1 MANSVTVQ
9 ELLHT
14 ASYKVIAGEEFLNKK
29 IISTEISRPG
39 VELTGYFNFYPSD
52 RVQLFGRTELSFV
65 ARMTPEERLVIMRRL
80 CQKETPCFIVSRKI
94 DPPIELIKS
103 CQEAGIPLLQAS
115 SKTTRVSSNVTNF
128 LESRLAERV
137 SMHGVLVDVF
147 GMGVMI
153 TGDSGVGKSETALE
167 LIQKGHRLV
176 ADDRVDLYQHD
187 EETLMGEAP
196 GILRHLIEIRGIGIM
211 DVMTLFGAGAVKQ
224 SNEVNLIVNLEIWTQ
239 EKKFERLGSSEEVVN
254 ILDVPVPKITIPVK
268 TGRNLA
274 IIVEIAAM
282 NFRAKTMGYNAAET
296 FEHNLELLI
305 QENSKT
311 ADE

>member
-1 MANSVTVQ
+1 MSNSVTIQ
-9 ELLHT
+9 ELVKT
-14 ASYKVIAGEEFLNKK
+14 STFKIIVGEEFLNKK
-29 IISTEISRPG
+29 ITSTEIYRPG
-39 VELTGYFNFYPSD
+39 VELTGYFAFYPSW
-52 RVQLFGRTELSFV
+52 RVQLMGQTELSFIE
-65 ARMTPEERLVIMRRL
+65 RMTPEERLVIMRRL
-80 CQKETPCFIVSRKI
+80 CQKETPCFIISRNMEA
-94 DPPIELIKS
+94 PVELVKA
-103 CQEAGIPLLQAS
+103 CQEAGIPLLQAQ

-176 ADDRVDLYQHD
+176 ADDRIDLYQHD
-187 EETLMGEAP
+187 EDTLMGESP
-196 GILRHLIEIRGIGIM
+196 PILRHLIEIRGIGIM

-224 SNEVNLIVNLEIWTQ
+224 SNEVNLIVNLSLWAKD
-239 EKKFERLGSSEEVVN
+239 KKFERLGSTEEMVN
-254 ILDVPVPKITIPVK
+254 ILDVQVPKITVPVK

-274 IIVEIAAM
+274 IIVEMAAM

-296 FEHNLELLI
+296 FERNLDLLI
-305 QENSKT
+305 KENSKEE
-311 ADE
+311 D

>member
-1 MANSVTVQ
+1 MSNSVTIQ
-9 ELLHT
+9 ELVKT
-14 ASYKVIAGEEFLNKK
+14 STFKIIVGEEFLNKK
-29 IISTEISRPG
+29 ITSTEIYRPG
-39 VELTGYFNFYPSD
+39 VELTGYFAFYPSW
-52 RVQLFGRTELSFV
+52 RVQLMGQTELSFIE
-65 ARMTPEERLVIMRRL
+65 RMSPEERLVIMRRL
-80 CQKETPCFIVSRKI
+80 CQKETPCFIISRNMEA
-94 DPPIELIKS
+94 PVELVKA
-103 CQEAGIPLLQAS
+103 CQEAGIPLLQAQ

-176 ADDRVDLYQHD
+176 ADDRIDLYQHD
-187 EETLMGEAP
+187 EDTLMGESP
-196 GILRHLIEIRGIGIM
+196 PILRHLIEIRGIGIM

-224 SNEVNLIVNLEIWTQ
+224 SNEVNLIVNLSLWAKD
-239 EKKFERLGSSEEVVN
+239 KKFERLGSTEEMVN
-254 ILDVPVPKITIPVK
+254 ILDVQVPKITVPVK

-274 IIVEIAAM
+274 IIVEMAAM

-296 FEHNLELLI
+296 FERNLDLLI
-305 QENSKT
+305 KENSKEE
-311 ADE
+311 D

>member
-1 MANSVTVQ
+1 MSNSVTIQ
-9 ELLHT
+9 ELVKT
-14 ASYKVIAGEEFLNKK
+14 STFKIIVGEEFLNKK
-29 IISTEISRPG
+29 ITSTEIYRPG
-39 VELTGYFNFYPSD
+39 VELTGYFAFYPSW
-52 RVQLFGRTELSFV
+52 RVQLMGQTELSFIE
-65 ARMTPEERLVIMRRL
+65 RMTPEERLVIMRRL
-80 CQKETPCFIVSRKI
+80 CQKETPCFIISRNMEA
-94 DPPIELIKS
+94 PVELVKA
-103 CQEAGIPLLQAS
+103 CQEAGIPLLQAQ

-176 ADDRVDLYQHD
+176 ADDRIDLYQHD
-187 EETLMGEAP
+187 EDTLMGESP
-196 GILRHLIEIRGIGIM
+196 PILRHLIEIRGIGIM

-224 SNEVNLIVNLEIWTQ
+224 SNEVNLIVNLSLWAKD
-239 EKKFERLGSSEEVVN
+239 KKFERLGSTEEMVN
-254 ILDVPVPKITIPVK
+254 ILDVQVPKITVPVK

-274 IIVEIAAM
+274 IIVEMAAM

-296 FEHNLELLI
+296 FERNLELLI
-305 QENSKT
+305 KENSKEE
-311 ADE
+311 D

>member
-9 ELLHT
+9 ELIKGS
-14 ASYKVIAGEEFLNKK
+14 SYKVLAGEEFLNKK
-29 IISTEISRPG
+29 ITTTEISRPG
-39 VELTGYFNFYPSD
+39 VELTGYFNFYPAD
-52 RVQLFGRTELSFV
+52 RVQLLGKTEISFI
-65 ARMTPEERLVIMRRL
+65 ARMTAEERMVIMRRL
-80 CQKETPCFIVSRKI
+80 SQKETPCFIISRKMEA
-94 DPPIELIKS
+94 PVELVKA
-103 CQEAGIPLLQAS
+103 CQEAGIPLLQAQ
-115 SKTTRVSSNVTNF
+115 SKTTRVSSKVTNF
-128 LESRLAERV
+128 LESHLAERV

-153 TGDSGVGKSETALE
+153 IGDSGVGKSETALE

-176 ADDRVDLYQHD
+176 ADDRVDMYQYD

-224 SNEVNLIVNLEIWTQ
+224 SNEVNLIVNLELWTQ
-239 EKKFERLGSSEEVVN
+239 EKKYERLGSTEEVVN
-254 ILDVPVPKITIPVK
+254 ILDVTVPKITIPVK

-282 NFRAKTMGYNAAET
+282 NFRAKSMGYNAAET
-296 FEHNLELLI
+296 FERNLDLLI
-305 QENSKT
+305 KENSMKE
-311 ADE
+311 D

>member
-1 MANSVTVQ
+1 MSNSVTIQ
-9 ELLHT
+9 ELVKT
-14 ASYKVIAGEEFLNKK
+14 STFKIIVGEEFLNKK
-29 IISTEISRPG
+29 ITSTEIYRPG
-39 VELTGYFNFYPSD
+39 VELTGYFAFYPSW
-52 RVQLFGRTELSFV
+52 RVQLMGQTELSFIE
-65 ARMTPEERLVIMRRL
+65 RMTPEERLVIMRRL
-80 CQKETPCFIVSRKI
+80 CQKETPCFIISRNMEA
-94 DPPIELIKS
+94 PFELVKA
-103 CQEAGIPLLQAS
+103 CQEAGIPLLQAQ

-176 ADDRVDLYQHD
+176 ADDRIDLYQHD
-187 EETLMGEAP
+187 EDTLMGESP
-196 GILRHLIEIRGIGIM
+196 PILRHLIEIRGIGIM

-224 SNEVNLIVNLEIWTQ
+224 SNEVNLIVNLSLWAKD
-239 EKKFERLGSSEEVVN
+239 KKFERLGSTEEMVN
-254 ILDVPVPKITIPVK
+254 ILDVQVPKITVPVK

-274 IIVEIAAM
+274 IIVEMAAM

-296 FEHNLELLI
+296 FERNLDLLI
-305 QENSKT
+305 KENSKEE
-311 ADE
+311 D

>member
-1 MANSVTVQ
+1 MSNSVTIQ
-9 ELLHT
+9 ELVKT
-14 ASYKVIAGEEFLNKK
+14 SNFKIIVGEEFLNKK
-29 IISTEISRPG
+29 ITSTEIYRPG
-39 VELTGYFNFYPSD
+39 VELTGYFAFYPSW
-52 RVQLFGRTELSFV
+52 RVQLMGQTELSFIE
-65 ARMTPEERLVIMRRL
+65 RMTPEERLVIMRRL
-80 CQKETPCFIVSRKI
+80 CQKETPCFIISRNMEA
-94 DPPIELIKS
+94 PVELVKA
-103 CQEAGIPLLQAS
+103 CQEAGIPLLQAQ

-176 ADDRVDLYQHD
+176 ADDRIDLYQHD
-187 EETLMGEAP
+187 EDTLMGESP
-196 GILRHLIEIRGIGIM
+196 PILRHLIEIRGIGIM

-224 SNEVNLIVNLEIWTQ
+224 SNEVNLIVNLSLWAKD
-239 EKKFERLGSSEEVVN
+239 KKFERLGSTEEMVN
-254 ILDVPVPKITIPVK
+254 ILDVQVPKITVPVK

-274 IIVEIAAM
+274 IIVEMAAM

-296 FEHNLELLI
+296 FERNLDLLI
-305 QENSKT
+305 KENSKEE
-311 ADE
+311 D